1 MAEPTLDVN
10 PLHRQTRITALSGET
25 RPDRLTDAESSHGLG
40 TATKE
45 ETKPEGETRKER
57 VLAHAMF
64 TPGRQAGCICVRLD
78 LNSNRWRMIRLIV
91 RLLRP
96 ALGSGRSR
104 VCQPY

>member
-1 MAEPTLDVN
+1 MAEPTPDVN
-10 PLHRQTRITALSGET
+10 PSHRQTRITALSGET

-40 TATKE
+40 TAANE

-78 LNSNRWRMIRLIV
+78 WTVTFGECVKLSFDICAWRLV
-91 RLLRP
+91 L
-96 ALGSGRSR
+96 A
-104 VCQPY
+104 VV